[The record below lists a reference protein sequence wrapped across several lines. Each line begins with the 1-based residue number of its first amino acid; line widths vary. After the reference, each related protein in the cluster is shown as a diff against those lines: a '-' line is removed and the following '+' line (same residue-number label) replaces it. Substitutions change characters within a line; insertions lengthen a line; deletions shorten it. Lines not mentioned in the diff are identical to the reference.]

1 MGYLIE
7 GIAVALALSALI
19 LQPRRNPAEPPSWRN
34 LSTAGRLVLLLVLL
48 AGVAKVAKQV
58 SDSTA
63 ARQAANRQESK
74 IADLGTT
81 NQLLVK
87 VMSVSNGYNAHVLG
101 VVVFD
106 RDLQKPRVEEALRN
120 LFLKYVSIELNAEN
134 RLGVYHGRI
143 DYGAHPEVFRYLNFA
158 RLDASTPLLSSLPD
172 LTAEERARSF
182 FFDIRCANL
191 KILNGDNIQYVRTDG
206 DRPVAGD
213 IDMMPMMWGDFR
225 RLYGVDRIFVDR
237 ITTEELGDVTIHRS
251 LSGNSA
257 M

>member
-7 GIAVALALSALI
+7 GIAVALALSALL

-34 LSTAGRLVLLLVLL
+34 LSTAGRLVLLLILL
-48 AGVAKVAKQV
+48 AGVAKVAKHV

-63 ARQAANRQESK
+63 ARQAAIRQENT
-74 IADLGTT
+74 IADLRST

-87 VMSVSNGYNAHVLG
+87 VMSVANGYNAHVLG

-106 RDLQKPRVEEALRN
+106 RDLQEPRVEEALRN
-120 LFLKYVSIELNAEN
+120 LFLKYVAIKFNAEN
-134 RLGVYHGRI
+134 SLGIYHGRI

-158 RLDASTPLLSSLPD
+158 RLDPSTPLLSSLPE
-172 LTAEERARSF
+172 LTAEERPRSF

-191 KILNGDNIQYVRTDG
+191 KILNGDKIQYVRTDR
-206 DRPVAGD
+206 DEPVAGD
-213 IDMMPMMWGDFR
+213 VEMMPEIWGDFR

-237 ITTEELGDVTIHRS
+237 VTIEELGDVTIHRS

-257 M
+257 L